1 MRVSEQFLA
10 AMTNSLW
17 FTNRFVACS
26 AATFEKYEI
35 VCPYAHAGCAVV
47 CPRRDLEEHL
57 RVCAYAHG
65 VARREREAMSSGPYS
80 NGGGGGGGNVK
91 STSAGSGGKRNN
103 NSYSN
108 DVNGRGHSGSASSAA
123 PGEEDATSEDSQV
136 RVVYE
141 HSGN

>member
-1 MRVSEQFLA
+1 VRVSEQFLA

-47 CPRRDLEEHL
+47 CPRRDLEAHL

-65 VARREREAMSSGPYS
+65 VARREREAMSSGPYTD
-80 NGGGGGGGNVK
+80 GGSSGGRGNNMR
-91 STSAGSGGKRNN
+91 SSSPTSSGSGRI
-103 NSYSN
+103 
-108 DVNGRGHSGSASSAA
+108 DRTRRGRSGSASSA
-123 PGEEDATSEDSQV
+123 PGEKDATSEDSQV
-136 RVVYE
+136 
-141 HSGN
+141 